1 MGSHYHDTLWAVF
14 HRISH
19 SSSLCQLSPQCGGK
33 SVCIQLICGA
43 LAKSRGELLTR
54 TVGIDLSLNGL
65 GDGDH
70 SSEISLPFEGILIR
84 EAEGRG
90 YQCPPCDIAS
100 QHSTNPSNYQRQI
113 KHSRLKLLCLSMHA

>member
-1 MGSHYHDTLWAVF
+1 MGNHYHDTLWPVF

-19 SSSLCQLSPQCGGK
+19 SPSLCQLSPQCGGK
-33 SVCIQLICGA
+33 RVCIQLICGA

-84 EAEGRG
+84 EAEGKR
-90 YQCPPCDIAS
+90 YQYPLRNIAS
-100 QHSTNPSNYQRQI
+100 QHSIKPSN
-113 KHSRLKLLCLSMHA
+113 